1 MLQEYT
7 TLKSLGRRPCQ
18 PVFPNIK
25 EPVDDDVSIVFYPK
39 SYNHIDIKVFFSLK
53 GWWFDEWEGLIK
65 YVYINICKGLLQRL
79 SKTS

>member
-53 GWWFDEWEGLIK
+53 G
-65 YVYINICKGLLQRL
+65 
-79 SKTS
+79 